1 MPWWISAIGA
11 VISSLA
17 TFVVAWSALKPRQRI
32 FATRLVWRWTERAF
46 LALGFAYFVWMNVS
60 FLTKEGPVGRV
71 ELWLLLLVEAEAVII
86 FTIILLAKVFSIYT
100 KNASERYVKLLESI
114 GTSYK
119 KPVPINETTLE
130 TPEHFK
136 KI

>member
-1 MPWWISAIGA
+1 MVDQCNWSRNIQLGNFCSCLVSAQAQTAYLRDSFG
-11 VISSLA
+11 LA
-17 TFVVAWSALKPRQRI
+17 LD
-32 FATRLVWRWTERAF
+32 RAGI